1 MPNYRTHPNL
11 RFTVPAIVLL
21 RVANWALEG
30 VSPQSRNT
38 RSLVTIRIR
47 VVGRQP
53 YANDRERQEPTLCR
67 HSLAGARPARRL
79 RRARH
84 VPALL
89 PRRMRQT
96 RRSCKCGR
104 IRRRST
110 PVRLGEGFGGDDDCL
125 EIFGQ
130 SLVAVNPAKRCS
142 TAFRPRRDD
151 EADPDREFLS
161 VLGAAGEGDLDERG
175 GSSRSLEPRNGAKYC
190 QRRIL
195 IFRSIGSGPFT
206 R

>member
-1 MPNYRTHPNL
+1 MPCPPRAGGRPPKP
-11 RFTVPAIVLL
+11 FTFAAIRW
-21 RVANWALEG
+21 RVHGQPEG
-30 VSPQSRNT
+30 CDAPDMFG
-38 RSLVTIRIR
+38 L
-47 VVGRQP
+47 
-53 YANDRERQEPTLCR
+53 AAREDA
-67 HSLAGARPARRL
+67 SDAAVFG
-79 RRARH
+79 
-84 VPALL
+84 
-89 PRRMRQT
+89 
-96 RRSCKCGR
+96 KCGR
-104 IRRRST
+104 IRCRST

-195 IFRSIGSGPFT
+195 IFRSIGSGPLT

>member
-1 MPNYRTHPNL
+1 VRAEPAPFPERGFLLGRLSNAGL
-11 RFTVPAIVLL
+11 TVP
-21 RVANWALEG
+21 
-30 VSPQSRNT
+30 
-38 RSLVTIRIR
+38 
-47 VVGRQP
+47 
-53 YANDRERQEPTLCR
+53 C
-67 HSLAGARPARRL
+67 PARARG
-79 RRARH
+79 RRPKPFTFAAIRWRVH
-84 VPALL
+84 GQPEGCERPTCSGLAAQEDASDAAVFG
-89 PRRMRQT
+89 
-96 RRSCKCGR
+96 KCGR
-104 IRRRST
+104 IRCRST

-125 EIFGQ
+125 EIFGH

-195 IFRSIGSGPFT
+195 IFRSIGSGPLT

>member
-1 MPNYRTHPNL
+1 MVCYARLAGADENRAQRDSL
-11 RFTVPAIVLL
+11 R
-21 RVANWALEG
+21 RALTG
-30 VSPQSRNT
+30 CCRP
-38 RSLVTIRIR
+38 
-47 VVGRQP
+47 
-53 YANDRERQEPTLCR
+53 LCR
-67 HSLAGARPARRL
+67 HSLAGARTARRL
-79 RRARH
+79 RRA
-84 VPALL
+84 
-89 PRRMRQT
+89 QT
-96 RRSCKCGR
+96 CSGLAAQEDASDAAVFGKCGR
-104 IRRRST
+104 IRCRST

-195 IFRSIGSGPFT
+195 IFRSIGSGPLT